1 MTNREAFEKAAYN
14 HYLQRKAT
22 GKIDPSAEG
31 DGTPEAMF
39 WRDENGNYGVL
50 MFNAA
55 WWGWQDGA
63 EAAAQVCD
71 DLDPLLNGDL
81 GVAGACADAIRTG
94 ATV

>member
-1 MTNREAFEKAAYN
+1 MTNRESFEKAAYD
-14 HYLQRKAT
+14 HYLQRKAA
-22 GKIDPSAEG
+22 GKVDPSAEG

-55 WWGWQDGA
+55 WWGWQAGI

-71 DLDPLLNGDL
+71 TLDPLLNGDL

-94 ATV
+94 AKT

>member
-1 MTNREAFEKAAYN
+1 MTNRESFEKAAYN
-14 HYLQRKAT
+14 HYLQRKAA

-55 WWGWQDGA
+55 W
-63 EAAAQVCD
+63 
-71 DLDPLLNGDL
+71 
-81 GVAGACADAIRTG
+81 
-94 ATV
+94 